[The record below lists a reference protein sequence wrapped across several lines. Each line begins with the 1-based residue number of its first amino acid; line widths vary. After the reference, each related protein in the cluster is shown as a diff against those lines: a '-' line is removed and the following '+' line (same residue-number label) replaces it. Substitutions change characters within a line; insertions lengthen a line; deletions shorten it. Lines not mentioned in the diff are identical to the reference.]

1 MFQQIIIAI
10 GAGLASALLFFIPMK
25 GTAYAMI
32 ALFSALPLMIAGL
45 SFNPVL
51 ALLGAGAGSLAL
63 FFGLTLVADVDA
75 LPALLFCGFFAA
87 TSALP
92 AWHLTRLAWL
102 GRPPFPGEAPASD
115 GLVWYPIGHL
125 VAWMAGMAAAAAIG
139 GLLIAVFAIGSFDLL
154 MSETARVL
162 EPVLKR
168 LLGSIE
174 KLPAN
179 MTAEEVGRAFVLSMP
194 PALAAWTLL
203 GMALNLWL
211 AARVAVFSQSMRRPW
226 MDLPENF
233 DLPRAILP
241 AFAASIALTLID
253 GLPRVIGATI
263 AVTIGAALALKGLA
277 AIHAAT
283 RTMSSRVAI
292 LAAVYM
298 TMMVLFPIPAPLLTA
313 LGLSVMLNPRKRP
326 PALPPAANSN

>member
-1 MFQQIIIAI
+1 MFQQVIIAI

-51 ALLGAGAGSLAL
+51 ALLGAGVGALAL

-75 LPALLFCGFFAA
+75 TPALLFSGFFVA

-92 AWHLTRLAWL
+92 AWQLTRLAWL
-102 GRPPFPGEAPASD
+102 GRPPLPGERPASD
-115 GLVWYPIGHL
+115 GTVWYPIGNL
-125 VAWMAGMAAAAAIG
+125 VAWMVGMASAAAIA
-139 GLLIAVFAIGSFDLL
+139 GLLIAVFSIGSFNLL
-154 MSETARVL
+154 ISETNRVL
-162 EPVLKR
+162 EPVLQR
-168 LLGSIE
+168 LLSNLE

-179 MTAEEVGRAFVLSMP
+179 MSAEDVGRAFVLSMP

-211 AARVAVFSQSMRRPW
+211 AARIAVFSQSMRRAW

-241 AFAASIALTLID
+241 AFAASVALALVD
-253 GLPRVIGATI
+253 GLPRVIGVTI
-263 AVTIGAALALKGLA
+263 AVAIGVALALKGLA
-277 AIHAAT
+277 FIHAAT
-283 RTMSSRVAI
+283 RTMPSRVAI

-298 TMMVLFPIPAPLLTA
+298 TMLVLFPIPAPLLTA
-313 LGLSVMLNPRKRP
+313 LGLSTMLNPLKRP
-326 PALPPAANSN
+326 PLPPAANSN